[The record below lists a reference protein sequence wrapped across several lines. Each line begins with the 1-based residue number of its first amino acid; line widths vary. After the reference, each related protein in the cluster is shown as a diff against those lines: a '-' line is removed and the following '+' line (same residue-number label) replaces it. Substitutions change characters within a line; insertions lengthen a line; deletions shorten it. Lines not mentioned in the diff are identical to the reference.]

1 MLKITDK
8 LEEKE
13 ILVTR
18 GAYENLYRG
27 LGYTIVGEKKEV
39 VVDKTATPKEPTV
52 EEPKEEIVPEKD
64 ENEDLMNNI
73 LNKKHNRKKN

>member
-8 LEEKE
+8 LEDKE

-18 GAYENLYRG
+18 GAYENLYKG
-27 LGYTIVGEKKEV
+27 LGYKIVGEKKEAV
-39 VVDKTATPKEPTV
+39 VEKAPAPEKPII
-52 EEPKEEIVPEKD
+52 EPKEIVSDKKEDD
-64 ENEDLMNNI
+64 EELMKNI

>member
-8 LEEKE
+8 LKEKE
-13 ILVTR
+13 ILVTK
-18 GAYENLYRG
+18 GAYENLYRS

-39 VVDKTATPKEPTV
+39 PTAKVETPEEPTV

-64 ENEDLMNNI
+64 ENEDLMNTI

>member
-8 LEEKE
+8 LEDKE

-18 GAYENLYRG
+18 GAYENLYKG
-27 LGYTIVGEKKEV
+27 LGYKIVGEKKEAV
-39 VVDKTATPKEPTV
+39 VEKKPII
-52 EEPKEEIVPEKD
+52 EPKEIVSDKKEDD
-64 ENEDLMNNI
+64 EELMKNI